1 MKKNILLGV
10 TGGIAVY
17 KILDVAS
24 KLRKL
29 GYELNTIM
37 TENACEFV
45 NPLSF
50 ETITNNYV
58 VTNTFERPKTWEV
71 EHIALAKKANLML
84 IAPATANI
92 IGKVA
97 HGIADDMLSTTV
109 MATKCQVVFAPAMN
123 TAMYE
128 NPIVQEN
135 IAYLKEKGYL
145 FIEPDAGWLACGDL
159 GAGKLPTPERITD
172 YVVNCLEHD
181 EDKTLHNISQVKN
194 SIIQAN
200 QENLK
205 REEGLEVEE
214 QKENIKDLKGKHFL
228 ISAGPTIEAIDPM
241 RYITNHSSGKMG
253 YAIAKEAARR
263 GADVILVSGVTQ
275 LECPQ
280 GVQRIDIKSA
290 RDMYEAMHSKF
301 EWADVV
307 IKTAAV
313 ADYRP
318 KDTSE
323 HKIKKDNSELV
334 LELVPNP
341 DILQSLGE
349 RKVHQVLVGFAA
361 ETQNVIEYA
370 RQKIE
375 KKNLDFIVANNIA
388 SKGAG
393 FKEDTNIATII
404 EKNGAITEYDKMY
417 KSELGNVILD
427 KVKDYL

>member
-17 KILDVAS
+17 KVLDVAS

-29 GYELNTIM
+29 NYELNTIM
-37 TENACEFV
+37 TESACEFV
-45 NPLSF
+45 RPLSF

-58 VTNTFERPKTWEV
+58 VTDTFERPKTWDV
-71 EHIALAKKANLML
+71 EHIALAKKADLML

-97 HGIADDMLSTTV
+97 HGIADDMLSTTI

-128 NPIVQEN
+128 NPIVQDN

-145 FIEPDAGWLACGDL
+145 FIEPDSGWLACGDL
-159 GAGKLPTPERITD
+159 GAGKLPTPERITE
-172 YVVNCLEHD
+172 YVVNCLEHKETIRD
-181 EDKTLHNISQVKN
+181 
-194 SIIQAN
+194 
-200 QENLK
+200 
-205 REEGLEVEE
+205 LE
-214 QKENIKDLKGKHFL
+214 GKHFL

-241 RYITNHSSGKMG
+241 RYISNYSSGKMG
-253 YAIAKEAARR
+253 YAIAREAARR
-263 GADVILVSGVTQ
+263 GAEVILVSGVTQ
-275 LECPQ
+275 LECPK
-280 GVQRIDIKSA
+280 GVERISVKSA
-290 RDMYEAMHSKF
+290 EEMYEAMHSKF
-301 EWADVV
+301 EWADAV

-318 KDTSE
+318 KDTSA

-334 LELVPNP
+334 LELMPNP
-341 DILQSLGE
+341 DILRSLGE
-349 RKVHQVLVGFAA
+349 RKTHQVLVGFAA

-370 RQKIE
+370 RQKIK

-388 SKGAG
+388 TKGAG

-404 EKNGAITEYDKMY
+404 ERDGSITEYDKMY

>member
-17 KILDVAS
+17 KVLDVAS

-29 GYELNTIM
+29 NYELNTIM

-45 NPLSF
+45 KPLSF

-58 VTNTFERPKTWEV
+58 VTDTFERPKTWDV
-71 EHIALAKKANLML
+71 EHIALAKKADLML

-97 HGIADDMLSTTV
+97 HGIADDMLSTTI

-128 NPIVQEN
+128 NPIVQDN

-145 FIEPDAGWLACGDL
+145 FIEPDSGWLACGDL
-159 GAGKLPTPERITD
+159 GAGKLPTPERITE
-172 YVVNCLEHD
+172 YVVNCLEHKEHIRD
-181 EDKTLHNISQVKN
+181 
-194 SIIQAN
+194 
-200 QENLK
+200 
-205 REEGLEVEE
+205 LE
-214 QKENIKDLKGKHFL
+214 GKHFL

-241 RYITNHSSGKMG
+241 RYISNYSSGKMG
-253 YAIAKEAARR
+253 YAIAREAARR
-263 GADVILVSGVTQ
+263 GAEVILVSGVTQ
-275 LECPQ
+275 LECPK
-280 GVQRIDIKSA
+280 GVERINVKSA
-290 RDMYEAMHSKF
+290 EEMYEAMHSKF
-301 EWADVV
+301 EWADAV

-318 KDTSE
+318 KDTSA

-334 LELVPNP
+334 LELMPNP
-341 DILQSLGE
+341 DILKSLGE
-349 RKVHQVLVGFAA
+349 RKTHQVLVGFAA

-388 SKGAG
+388 TKGAG

-404 EKNGAITEYDKMY
+404 ERDGSITEYDKMY

>member
-17 KILDVAS
+17 KVLDVAS

-29 GYELNTIM
+29 NYELNTIM

-45 NPLSF
+45 KPLSF

-58 VTNTFERPKTWEV
+58 VTDTFERPKTWDV
-71 EHIALAKKANLML
+71 EHIALAKKADLML

-97 HGIADDMLSTTV
+97 HGIADDMLSTTI

-128 NPIVQEN
+128 NPIVQDN

-145 FIEPDAGWLACGDL
+145 FIEPDSGWLACGDL
-159 GAGKLPTPERITD
+159 GAGKLPTPERITE
-172 YVVNCLEHD
+172 YVVNCLEHKEHIRD
-181 EDKTLHNISQVKN
+181 LEG
-194 SIIQAN
+194 
-200 QENLK
+200 K
-205 REEGLEVEE
+205 R
-214 QKENIKDLKGKHFL
+214 FL

-241 RYITNHSSGKMG
+241 RYISNYSSGKMG
-253 YAIAKEAARR
+253 YAIAKEAVRR
-263 GADVILVSGVTQ
+263 GAEVILVSGATQ
-275 LECPQ
+275 LECPK
-280 GVQRIDIKSA
+280 GVERINVKSA
-290 RDMYEAMHSKF
+290 REMYEAMHSKF
-301 EWADVV
+301 EWADAV

-334 LELVPNP
+334 LELTPNP
-341 DILQSLGE
+341 DILKSLGE
-349 RKVHQVLVGFAA
+349 RKTHQILVGFAA

-388 SKGAG
+388 AKGAG

-404 EKNGAITEYDKMY
+404 ERDGSITEYDKMY

>member
-1 MKKNILLGV
+1 MKKNILLGI

-29 GYELNTIM
+29 GYDLNTIM
-37 TENACEFV
+37 TDNACEFV

-58 VTNTFERPKTWEV
+58 VTNTFERPKTWDV
-71 EHIALAKKANLML
+71 EHIALAKKADLML

-109 MATKCQVVFAPAMN
+109 MATKCPVVFAPAMN

-145 FIEPDAGWLACGDL
+145 FIKPDSGWLACGDL
-159 GAGKLPTPERITD
+159 GAGKLPAPERIVE
-172 YVVNCLEHD
+172 YVVNC
-181 EDKTLHNISQVKN
+181 I
-194 SIIQAN
+194 
-200 QENLK
+200 ENGETKERNKSNAADDLVGK
-205 REEGLEVEE
+205 R
-214 QKENIKDLKGKHFL
+214 IL

-253 YAIAKEAARR
+253 YAIAEDAAKR

-275 LECPQ
+275 LECPK
-280 GVQRIDIKSA
+280 GVKRVNVKSA
-290 RDMYEAMHSKF
+290 VDMYEAVHSNF
-301 EWADVV
+301 EWADAV

-318 KDTSE
+318 KITSD
-323 HKIKKDNSELV
+323 HKIKKNGENLV
-334 LELVPNP
+334 LELIPNP

-349 RKVHQVLVGFAA
+349 RKTHQILVGFAA

-370 RQKIE
+370 KKKIE

-388 SKGAG
+388 AAGAG
-393 FKEDTNIATII
+393 FKQDTNIATII
-404 EKNGAITEYDKMY
+404 EKNGLITEYEKMY

-427 KVKDYL
+427 KVKDYLDK

>member
-1 MKKNILLGV
+1 MSKHIVIGV

-29 GYELNTIM
+29 GYSMNTIM
-37 TENACEFV
+37 TQNACEFV
-45 NPLSF
+45 KPLAF
-50 ETITNNYV
+50 QTITNNYV
-58 VTNTFERPKTWEV
+58 VTDTFERPYTWEV
-71 EHIALAKKANLML
+71 EHISLAKKADVML

-97 HGIADDMLSTTV
+97 NGIADDMLSTTI
-109 MATKCQVVFAPAMN
+109 MATRCPVVFAPAMN

-172 YVVNCLEHD
+172 YVTNLLE
-181 EDKTLHNISQVKN
+181 QGQKN
-194 SIIQAN
+194 
-200 QENLK
+200 E
-205 REEGLEVEE
+205 
-214 QKENIKDLKGKHFL
+214 KGKPLSNKVEKDVDSINKEKTSRDLEGKHIL
-228 ISAGPTIEAIDPM
+228 ITAGPTIESIDPM

-253 YAIAKEAARR
+253 YAIAEDAAKR
-263 GADVILVSGVTQ
+263 GAKVILVSGQTN
-275 LECPQ
+275 LECPI
-280 GVQRIDIKSA
+280 GVERMNIRSA
-290 RDMYEAMHSKF
+290 LEMYDMVHKYF
-301 EWADVV
+301 DWADAV

-318 KDTSE
+318 KEMSS
-323 HKIKKDNSELV
+323 HKIKKNGDNLI

-341 DILQSLGE
+341 DILKSLGE
-349 RKVHQVLVGFAA
+349 RKKGQVLVGFAA

-370 RQKIE
+370 KDKIQK
-375 KKNLDFIVANNIA
+375 KKLDFIVANNIA
-388 SKGAG
+388 AAGAG
-393 FKEDTNIATII
+393 FKGDTNIATII
-404 EKNGAITEYDKMY
+404 EKDGTITEYEKMY

-427 KVKDYL
+427 KVKQYLG

>member
-17 KILDVAS
+17 KVLDVAS

-29 GYELNTIM
+29 NYELNTIM
-37 TENACEFV
+37 TESACEFV
-45 NPLSF
+45 KPLSF

-58 VTNTFERPKTWEV
+58 VTDTFERPKTWDV
-71 EHIALAKKANLML
+71 EHIALAKKADLML

-97 HGIADDMLSTTV
+97 HGIADDMLSTTI

-128 NPIVQEN
+128 NPIVQDN

-145 FIEPDAGWLACGDL
+145 FIEPDSGWLACGDL
-159 GAGKLPTPERITD
+159 GAGKLPTPERITE
-172 YVVNCLEHD
+172 YVVNCLEHKETIRD
-181 EDKTLHNISQVKN
+181 
-194 SIIQAN
+194 
-200 QENLK
+200 
-205 REEGLEVEE
+205 LE
-214 QKENIKDLKGKHFL
+214 GKHFL

-241 RYITNHSSGKMG
+241 RYISNYSSGKMG
-253 YAIAKEAARR
+253 YAIAREAARR
-263 GADVILVSGVTQ
+263 GAEVILVSGVTQ
-275 LECPQ
+275 LECPK
-280 GVQRIDIKSA
+280 GVERINVKSA
-290 RDMYEAMHSKF
+290 EEMYDAMHSKF
-301 EWADVV
+301 EWADAV

-318 KDTSE
+318 KDTST

-334 LELVPNP
+334 LELMPNP
-341 DILQSLGE
+341 DILRSLGE
-349 RKVHQVLVGFAA
+349 RKTHQILVGFAA

-388 SKGAG
+388 TKGAG

-404 EKNGAITEYDKMY
+404 ERDGSITEYDKMY

>member
-1 MKKNILLGV
+1 MKKNILLGI

-17 KILDVAS
+17 KMLDVAS

-45 NPLSF
+45 KPLSF

-71 EHIALAKKANLML
+71 EHIALAKKADLML

-109 MATKCQVVFAPAMN
+109 MATKCPVVFAPAMN

-128 NPIVQEN
+128 NPIVQDN

-145 FIEPDAGWLACGDL
+145 FIEPDSGWLACGDL
-159 GAGKLPTPERITD
+159 GQGKLPTPERIVE
-172 YVVNCLEHD
+172 YVVNYLENGQTTY
-181 EDKTLHNISQVKN
+181 EKEE
-194 SIIQAN
+194 IQS
-200 QENLK
+200 ETI
-205 REEGLEVEE
+205 RDLE
-214 QKENIKDLKGKHFL
+214 GKHIL

-241 RYITNHSSGKMG
+241 RYLTNHSSGKMG
-253 YAIAKEAARR
+253 YAIAEEAAKR
-263 GADVILVSGVTQ
+263 GAKVILVSGVTQ
-275 LECPQ
+275 LECPK
-280 GVQRIDIKSA
+280 GVSYIQVKSA
-290 RDMYEAMHSKF
+290 REMYEAMHSKF
-301 EWADVV
+301 EWADAV

-313 ADYRP
+313 ADFRP
-318 KDTSE
+318 KDESE
-323 HKIKKDNSELV
+323 HKIKKTGNNLV

-349 RKVHQVLVGFAA
+349 RKTHQILVGFAA
-361 ETQNVIEYA
+361 ETQNIIEYA
-370 RQKIE
+370 KQKIE

-388 SKGAG
+388 VAGAG
-393 FKEDTNIATII
+393 FKGDTNIATII
-404 EKNGAITEYDKMY
+404 EKDGSITEHDKMY
-417 KSELGNVILD
+417 KSELSHVILD
-427 KVKDYL
+427 KVKEYLSYVKG

>member
-1 MKKNILLGV
+1 MSKHIVIGV

-29 GYELNTIM
+29 GYSMNTIM

-45 NPLSF
+45 KPLSF
-50 ETITNNYV
+50 QTITNNYV
-58 VTNTFERPKTWEV
+58 VTDTFERPYTWDV
-71 EHIALAKKANLML
+71 EHIALAKKADVML

-97 HGIADDMLSTTV
+97 NGIADDMLSTTV
-109 MATKCQVVFAPAMN
+109 MAARGPVIFAPAMN

-145 FIEPDAGWLACGDL
+145 FIEPDSGWLACGDL
-159 GAGKLPTPERITD
+159 GSGKLPAPEKIVE
-172 YVVNCLEHD
+172 YVVDVLEKS
-181 EDKTLHNISQVKN
+181 EVK
-194 SIIQAN
+194 
-200 QENLK
+200 QEVK
-205 REEGLEVEE
+205 RDLE
-214 QKENIKDLKGKHFL
+214 GKHIL
-228 ISAGPTIEAIDPM
+228 ITAGPTIEAIDPM

-253 YAIAKEAARR
+253 YAIAEDAVKR
-263 GADVILVSGVTQ
+263 GAEVVLVSGQTN
-275 LECPQ
+275 LECPK
-280 GVQRIDIKSA
+280 GVKCVNVRSA
-290 RDMYEAMHSKF
+290 REMYEAVHEHF
-301 EWADVV
+301 EWADAV

-318 KDTSE
+318 KEMSS
-323 HKIKKDNSELV
+323 HKIKKNGENLV

-341 DILQSLGE
+341 DILKSLGE
-349 RKVHQVLVGFAA
+349 RKTHQILVGFAA

-370 RQKIE
+370 EDKIR

-388 SKGAG
+388 AAGAG
-393 FKEDTNIATII
+393 FKGDTNIATII
-404 EKNGAITEYDKMY
+404 EKNGTITEYQKMY

-427 KVKDYL
+427 KVKDYLN

>member
-17 KILDVAS
+17 KVLDVAS
-24 KLRKL
+24 RLRKL
-29 GYELNTIM
+29 NYELNTIM

-45 NPLSF
+45 RPLSF

-58 VTNTFERPKTWEV
+58 VTDTFERPKTWEV
-71 EHIALAKKANLML
+71 EHIALAKKADLML

-97 HGIADDMLSTTV
+97 HGIADDMLSTTI

-128 NPIVQEN
+128 NPIVQDN

-159 GAGKLPTPERITD
+159 GAGKLPTPERITE
-172 YVVNCLEHD
+172 YVVNCLEKKH
-181 EDKTLHNISQVKN
+181 T
-194 SIIQAN
+194 
-200 QENLK
+200 
-205 REEGLEVEE
+205 
-214 QKENIKDLKGKHFL
+214 KDLEGKHLL

-241 RYITNHSSGKMG
+241 RYITNYSSGKMG

-263 GADVILVSGVTQ
+263 GAEVILVSGVTQ
-275 LECPQ
+275 LECPE
-280 GVQRIDIKSA
+280 GVERINIKSA
-290 RDMYEAMHSKF
+290 REMYEAMHSRF
-301 EWADVV
+301 EWADAV

-323 HKIKKDNSELV
+323 HKIKKDDSKLV
-334 LELVPNP
+334 LELIPNP

-349 RKVHQVLVGFAA
+349 RKTHQVLVGFAA

-370 RQKIE
+370 RQKIN

-388 SKGAG
+388 IKGAG

-404 EKNGAITEYDKMY
+404 ERDGSITEYDKMY
-417 KSELGNVILD
+417 KSELGNMILD